1 MGRGGRF
8 GMAVAGAAFA
18 AVVMGACSNSLDVAK
33 GEAEIKKDLQ
43 DPSIGLTVESVTC
56 PKDVPVK
63 ANTTFVCKVTIKG
76 GDNVDVKVTQ
86 KDDQGN
92 VTLDYKNSLFVP
104 DLANIRSALSN
115 ATDVSC
121 PTAVSLNEG
130 KGALLC
136 TATGPDG
143 TSVKINV
150 PIVDGKLVPDEAATS
165 PA

>member
-1 MGRGGRF
+1 
-8 GMAVAGAAFA
+8 
-18 AVVMGACSNSLDVAK
+18 
-33 GEAEIKKDLQ
+33 
-43 DPSIGLTVESVTC
+43 
-56 PKDVPVK
+56 
-63 ANTTFVCKVTIKG
+63 
-76 GDNVDVKVTQ
+76 
-86 KDDQGN
+86 
-92 VTLDYKNSLFVP
+92 VP